1 MGPKLVAVT
10 LGEQGVLMATKSR
23 KEIIKAFKDY
33 TRIRLNMGRRTQ
45 GIKLIVIYIKYKQEQ
60 ISKVVLLIFLLKIG
74 AFL

>member
-1 MGPKLVAVT
+1 LFGI
-10 LGEQGVLMATKSR
+10 R
-23 KEIIKAFKDY
+23 KAFKDY
-33 TRIRLNMGRRTQ
+33 TRIRLYMGRRTQ